1 MAKRTDDEPKPHSV
15 AGRTRRVVNVGDDGK
30 AKARRVL
37 AGAERKAKRE
47 RAAEA
52 AKVERVRPA
61 PPAAERPAATNR
73 GRKRRKPVTLAGAG
87 YEGGRKLV
95 KEVVEN
101 PYHAAQ
107 ADENRYETVTR
118 NARHD
123 PVEQLFHRKD
133 KSGRRLIG
141 PGEREAGRRIR
152 ELVEALG
159 LDAVK
164 SIAFDGTGGGGG
176 ARCELADHRIDAG
189 RRMRALRSYLGADMT
204 ALVVRVAGYGEAIAV
219 CARDLDE
226 DPQGAINGGCSSAAR
241 DRAGFMFRLA
251 LRRAASFF
259 GYGDAHGPARG
270 GLTSWM
276 GEGARPSISDVDE
289 QAPEARQGAV

>member
-1 MAKRTDDEPKPHSV
+1 MAKRTDDGYVSV
-15 AGRTRRVVNVGDDGK
+15 WTDLAAGGD
-30 AKARRVL
+30 R
-37 AGAERKAKRE
+37 ERKAKRT
-47 RAAEA
+47 RAVDATEVKLVSGSHAAAA
-52 AKVERVRPA
+52 AK
-61 PPAAERPAATNR
+61 PPKR
-73 GRKRRKPVTLAGAG
+73 GRKRRKPAPAPEAGF
-87 YEGGRKLV
+87 EGGRHLV
-95 KEVVEN
+95 KEVVES
-101 PYHAAQ
+101 PYHAVQ
-107 ADENRYETVTR
+107 ADEHRYETVTR

-133 KSGRRLIG
+133 KHGRRLIG

-164 SIAFDGTGGGGG
+164 SIAFDGTGGGGR

-189 RRMRALRSYLGADMT
+189 RRMQALRAYLGADMT
-204 ALVVRVAGYGEAIAV
+204 ALVVRVAGYGETIAV

-226 DPQGAINGGCSSAAR
+226 DPEGAINGACSSAAR

-259 GYGDAHGPARG
+259 GYGDARGPAYG
-270 GLTSWM
+270 SVTSWM
-276 GEGARPSISDVDE
+276 GEGARPAISDVDDG
-289 QAPEARQGAV
+289 APQARQKAV